1 MNKKTYGLKGLG
13 EVFRFTLVQT
23 FKNKAYLS
31 SLILMLVMSIL
42 SGPYMYFAGSVGE
55 KAGEKI
61 GSVSAED
68 LKMTDVY
75 VNNTSGVKV
84 AVEDLVS
91 VDSIFENVKFH
102 ENETKNEADLLAGE
116 VILDVATTAEGYQID
131 AIIGNESEINESELD
146 LLLSDYKYAFD
157 YNRKAAVGLDEEIIS
172 MVYSSVDSRVDT
184 EKEYNESQNYSAVY
198 NARSGIEMAYCFIL
212 MLVITLSASFIAMS
226 VVEERASKL
235 AETLLMSVDP
245 VALLMGKILAMMC
258 YTLLMIVGMVTGFLI
273 SNAFTSTFII
283 KGKQGAAAKMA
294 SALNLD
300 TIFAVL
306 SPLNIVILV
315 SFILLAYLACS
326 VLTGILASSCS
337 RQEEVGG
344 TISGTTTITMIGYFV
359 GIFSMQI
366 DKEIVHIVSALVP
379 VVGCFTSPVNYI
391 VGNIN
396 LGIFL
401 LSLLIQV
408 VTVVFMMWLCGKV
421 YKKVLVHEGK
431 SLKLFDLFGLMKK

>member
-13 EVFRFTLVQT
+13 EVFRFTLAQT

-75 VNNTSGVKV
+75 VNNTSGVIV

-401 LSLLIQV
+401 LSLLIQL
-408 VTVVFMMWLCGKV
+408 VTVTFMMWLCGKV

>member
-75 VNNTSGVKV
+75 VNNTSGVIV
-84 AVEDLVS
+84 SVEDLVS
-91 VDSIFENVKFH
+91 IDSIFENIKFH
-102 ENETKNEADLLAGE
+102 ENEAKNEADLLAGE
-116 VILDVATTAEGYQID
+116 VILDVTTTAEGYQID
-131 AIIGNESEINESELD
+131 AIIGNESEINDSELD

-198 NARSGIEMAYCFIL
+198 NARSGIEMAYCVIL

-235 AETLLMSVDP
+235 AETLLMSVEP

-283 KGKQGAAAKMA
+283 KGKQGAAAQMA

-344 TISGTTTITMIGYFV
+344 TISGTTTITMIGYLV

-401 LSLLIQV
+401 LSLLIQL
-408 VTVVFMMWLCGKV
+408 VTVALMMWLCGKV

-431 SLKLFDLFGLMKK
+431 SLKLFDLFRLMKK

>member
-75 VNNTSGVKV
+75 VNNTSGVIV

-102 ENETKNEADLLAGE
+102 ENEAKNEADLLAGE

-157 YNRKAAVGLDEEIIS
+157 YNRKTAVGLDEEIIS

-401 LSLLIQV
+401 LSLLIQL

>member
-13 EVFRFTLVQT
+13 EVFRFTLAQT

-75 VNNTSGVKV
+75 VNNTSGVIV

-401 LSLLIQV
+401 LSLLIQL
-408 VTVVFMMWLCGKV
+408 VTVAFMMWLCGKV

>member
-75 VNNTSGVKV
+75 VNNTSGVIV

-91 VDSIFENVKFH
+91 IDSIFENVKFH
-102 ENETKNEADLLAGE
+102 ENEAKNEADLLAGE

-131 AIIGNESEINESELD
+131 AIIGNESEINDSELD

-172 MVYSSVDSRVDT
+172 MVYSHVDSRVDT

-198 NARSGIEMAYCFIL
+198 NARSGIEMAYCVIL

-283 KGKQGAAAKMA
+283 KGKQGAAAQMA

-344 TISGTTTITMIGYFV
+344 TISGTTTITMIGYLV

-401 LSLLIQV
+401 LSLLIQL

>member
-75 VNNTSGVKV
+75 VNNTSGVIV

-91 VDSIFENVKFH
+91 IDPIFENIKFH
-102 ENETKNEADLLAGE
+102 ENEAKNEADLLAGE

-131 AIIGNESEINESELD
+131 AIIGNESEINDSELD

-235 AETLLMSVDP
+235 AETLLMSVEP

-283 KGKQGAAAKMA
+283 KGKQGAAVQMA

-401 LSLLIQV
+401 LSLLIQL
-408 VTVVFMMWLCGKV
+408 VTVAFMMWLCGKV

-431 SLKLFDLFGLMKK
+431 SLKLFDLVRLMKK

>member
-75 VNNTSGVKV
+75 VNNTSGVIV

>member
-13 EVFRFTLVQT
+13 EVFRFTLAQT

-75 VNNTSGVKV
+75 VNNTSGVIV

-326 VLTGILASSCS
+326 VLTGVLASSCS

-401 LSLLIQV
+401 LSLLIQL

>member
-75 VNNTSGVKV
+75 VNNTSGVIV

-91 VDSIFENVKFH
+91 IDSIFENVKFH
-102 ENETKNEADLLAGE
+102 ENEAKNEADLLAGE

-131 AIIGNESEINESELD
+131 AIIGNESEINDSELD

-172 MVYSSVDSRVDT
+172 MVYSRVDSRVDT

-198 NARSGIEMAYCFIL
+198 NARSGIEMAYCVIL

-283 KGKQGAAAKMA
+283 KGKQGAAAQMA

-344 TISGTTTITMIGYFV
+344 TISGTTTITMIGYLV

-401 LSLLIQV
+401 LSLLIQL

>member
-13 EVFRFTLVQT
+13 EVFRFTLAQT

-258 YTLLMIVGMVTGFLI
+258 YTLLMIVGMVTGFLV

-283 KGKQGAAAKMA
+283 KGKHGAAAKMA

-401 LSLLIQV
+401 LSLLIQL
-408 VTVVFMMWLCGKV
+408 VTVAFMMWLCGKV

>member
-1 MNKKTYGLKGLG
+1 
-13 EVFRFTLVQT
+13 
-23 FKNKAYLS
+23 
-31 SLILMLVMSIL
+31 
-42 SGPYMYFAGSVGE
+42 
-55 KAGEKI
+55 
-61 GSVSAED
+61 
-68 LKMTDVY
+68 
-75 VNNTSGVKV
+75 
-84 AVEDLVS
+84 
-91 VDSIFENVKFH
+91 
-102 ENETKNEADLLAGE
+102 
-116 VILDVATTAEGYQID
+116 
-131 AIIGNESEINESELD
+131 
-146 LLLSDYKYAFD
+146 
-157 YNRKAAVGLDEEIIS
+157 
-172 MVYSSVDSRVDT
+172 
-184 EKEYNESQNYSAVY
+184 
-198 NARSGIEMAYCFIL
+198 
-212 MLVITLSASFIAMS
+212 
-226 VVEERASKL
+226 
-235 AETLLMSVDP
+235 
-245 VALLMGKILAMMC
+245 MGKILAMMC

-273 SNAFTSTFII
+273 SNAFTSTFIL
-283 KGKQGAAAKMA
+283 KGKQGAAAQMA
-294 SALNLD
+294 SALNLE

-401 LSLLIQV
+401 LSLLIQL
-408 VTVVFMMWLCGKV
+408 VTVAFMMWLCGKV

>member
-75 VNNTSGVKV
+75 VNNTSGVIV

-401 LSLLIQV
+401 LSLLIQL